1 MFNSLVDLV
10 TTSDWPY
17 VIVFAIAALDAVFP
31 VVPSEATVITAA
43 ALAASGRLS
52 LAAVAFAA
60 ATGAAVG
67 DNGGYVLGRVSSR
80 YVRRLLQS
88 PRARERLE
96 WAEEKLEQRGST
108 VIVVS
113 RFIPGGRTATMLA
126 AGIIHFRWPRFARL
140 DAVAAVL
147 WATYSCALGIVG
159 GRTFED
165 EPLYAVLLALALALV
180 LAVLIELGRRYRQRR
195 RPASR

>member
-1 MFNSLVDLV
+1 
-10 TTSDWPY
+10 
-17 VIVFAIAALDAVFP
+17 
-31 VVPSEATVITAA
+31 
-43 ALAASGRLS
+43 
-52 LAAVAFAA
+52 
-60 ATGAAVG
+60 
-67 DNGGYVLGRVSSR
+67 
-80 YVRRLLQS
+80 
-88 PRARERLE
+88 
-96 WAEEKLEQRGST
+96 
-108 VIVVS
+108 
-113 RFIPGGRTATMLA
+113 MLA